1 MRADR
6 ATKSDRGSAT
16 VFVIG
21 MSLMLLVCAG
31 LVVDGG
37 LALNARQRAADDAE
51 QASRLAADSIN
62 VDELRATGT
71 IVINPDL
78 ARKRAA
84 GYLQS
89 RGYTTDNYGI
99 EPDVDT
105 GAVRVRVRD
114 TTSSL
119 ILGLVGIPTFTVN
132 AAATSTPETGP

>member
-1 MRADR
+1 MRR
-6 ATKSDRGSAT
+6 ERGSAT

-37 LALNARQRAADDAE
+37 LAINARQRAADDAE
-51 QASRLAADSIN
+51 QASRLAADSID
-62 VDELRATGT
+62 VDELRASGT
-71 IVINPDL
+71 IVIDADL
-78 ARKRAA
+78 ARQRAA

-89 RGYTTDNYGI
+89 RGYDLANYGI
-99 EPDVDT
+99 EPDPAT

-119 ILGLVGIPTFTVN
+119 ILGLVGIPSFTVN
-132 AAATSTPETGP
+132 AAATSTPETGPE

>member
-1 MRADR
+1 MRAE
-6 ATKSDRGSAT
+6 RGSAT

-78 ARKRAA
+78 ARQRAA

-89 RGYTTDNYGI
+89 RGYAINNYGI
-99 EPDVDT
+99 EPDVAT
-105 GAVRVRVRD
+105 GSVRVRVRD

-119 ILGLVGIPTFTVN
+119 ILGLVGIPSFTVN

>member
-1 MRADR
+1 MRAE
-6 ATKSDRGSAT
+6 RGSAT

-51 QASRLAADSIN
+51 QASRLAADSID
-62 VDELRATGT
+62 VDELRATGE
-71 IVINPDL
+71 IVIDTDL
-78 ARKRAA
+78 ARQRAA

-89 RGYTTDNYGI
+89 RGYATANYGI
-99 EPDVDT
+99 VPNAAT
-105 GAVRVRVRD
+105 GAVRVQVRD